1 MRLRLFICLV
11 ALVSVMAPLNAQA
24 GMIETVQERGILRI
38 GVSLF
43 VPWTFKK
50 GNDQLDGF
58 DIAVANRLAEDMG
71 VEAEFKIYPLDAIIS
86 GLEKDEIDIIAA
98 GLAITP
104 QRALK
109 VNFSQPYM
117 ESGIALAANKEAT
130 KEIKT
135 FVELDVAANKVGVVQ
150 DTLANEFSERF
161 FKNAKILVFSSVEE
175 AEKAVLAGEVT
186 VYVASVPEV
195 NFLALEHPEIID
207 APLNKPLIASQAG
220 LAVKK
225 GDQEWLNFLNSWI
238 ISRSANKWLDTTY
251 KYWFETI
258 DWVED
263 VKR

>member
-1 MRLRLFICLV
+1 MRIRLFICL
-11 ALVSVMAPLNAQA
+11 AAMLSVLLPLRAQA
-24 GMIETVQERGILRI
+24 DMIETIQDRGTLRI

-43 VPWTFKK
+43 VPWTFK
-50 GNDQLDGF
+50 NNDDQLDGF
-58 DIAVANRLAEDMG
+58 DIAVAKQLAEDIG
-71 VEAEFKIYPLDAIIS
+71 VTAEFKVFQLDEIIT
-86 GLEKDEIDIIAA
+86 GLEKDEIDVIAA

-109 VNFSQPYM
+109 ISFSQPYM
-117 ESGIALAANKEAT
+117 ESGIALAANRKAT

-135 FVELDVAANKVGVVQ
+135 FVELDVAANKIGVVK
-150 DTLANEFSERF
+150 DTLAMEFSERF
-161 FKNAKILVFSSVEE
+161 FKNAKLEIFADVEQ
-175 AEKAVLAGEVT
+175 AEKAVLAGDVT

-195 NFLALEHPEIID
+195 NFLALEHPDTID

-220 LAVKK
+220 LAIKK

-238 ISRSANKWLDTTY
+238 ISRKANKWLDTAY

-263 VKR
+263 VKK